1 MVSVLNLMSLFNKFP
16 HFLLYFFLCAS
27 SFLLGA
33 KDPFSKPF
41 DNPVDNSGLPRV
53 LIIGDSISIGYTPR
67 VRKLLDGKANV
78 HRPKTNCRWSA
89 FGNENVLQWI
99 GDENWDLIHFNFGLW
114 DWYGWKQE
122 NKATP
127 ESYAKNLE
135 GIVRKLRSS
144 GAKLVFAVTT
154 PPCIGPE
161 KKVKFMMTEERAE
174 EFNRAALS
182 VMKKHGVAIN
192 DLYSAIGKDRAKYQL
207 GENDVHYNDAGR
219 DLLAAQISKVI
230 TKELSK

>member
-1 MVSVLNLMSLFNKFP
+1 MKLHLPYTLP
-16 HFLLYFFLCAS
+16 LFFLSACPV
-27 SFLLGA
+27 LWGA
-33 KDPFSKPF
+33 NDPFSNPF
-41 DNPVDNSGLPRV
+41 DNPMDDPKLPRV

-67 VRKLLDGKANV
+67 VRKLLDGKANI

-89 FGNENVLQWI
+89 FGNENVLDWI
-99 GDENWDLIHFNFGLW
+99 GDEKWDLIHFNFGLW

-127 ESYAKNLE
+127 QSYAKSLE
-135 GIVRKLRSS
+135 GVVQKLKSS

-161 KKVKFMMTEERAE
+161 KKVKFMVSEERAE
-174 EFNRAALS
+174 EFNRAALA
-182 VMKKHGVAIN
+182 VMKKYGVAIN

-219 DLLAAQISKVI
+219 DLLAAQVSKI
-230 TKELSK
+230 IKRELKK

>member
-1 MVSVLNLMSLFNKFP
+1 MD
-16 HFLLYFFLCAS
+16 
-27 SFLLGA
+27 
-33 KDPFSKPF
+33 DPK
-41 DNPVDNSGLPRV
+41 LPRV

-89 FGNENVLQWI
+89 FGNEHVLQWI
-99 GDENWDLIHFNFGLW
+99 GEEKWDLIHFNFGLW
-114 DWYGWKQE
+114 DWYGWKQ
-122 NKATP
+122 NKKATAQ
-127 ESYAKNLE
+127 SYAKSLE
-135 GIVRKLRSS
+135 GIVQKLKSS

-161 KKVKFMMTEERAE
+161 KQVQFIVEDERAE
-174 EFNRAALS
+174 EFNRAALA
-182 VMKKHGVAIN
+182 VMKKYGVAIN
-192 DLYSAIGKDRAKYQL
+192 DLYSTIGKDRAKYQL

-219 DLLAAQISKVI
+219 DLLAAQVSKVI